1 MRINGLRILS
11 LLLTLPF
18 AGSALSEPSTFVVMQ
33 ERVNPLLQRK
43 YPLDA
48 IRECANAR
56 TCRSLVESGTH
67 PLGIPKNQLSAALAS
82 VPSAQRQGDVG
93 FYSLALPS
101 GYQYCR
107 SVIQTVSVFPATGD
121 QASYM
126 TAMSTTNGVKIS
138 LSTPNLGPAQAR
150 SWVEA
155 NYIVYGVRND
165 VALAARTKGTCTF
178 PGKTLASCRGAHGSN
193 KGMPACRTMKD

>member
-18 AGSALSEPSTFVVMQ
+18 TGSALSEPSNFVVMQ
-33 ERVNPLLQRK
+33 ERVNPLLQPK

-48 IRECANAR
+48 IRECANVR
-56 TCRSLVESGTH
+56 TCRALVEWGPL
-67 PLGIPKNQLSAALAS
+67 PLGIPKGQISAALAS
-82 VPSAQRQGDVG
+82 VPSAQHHGDVHL
-93 FYSLALPS
+93 YSLALPS

-107 SVIQTVSVFPATGD
+107 SAIQTVSVIPATGD
-121 QASYM
+121 QASLM
-126 TAMSTTNGVKIS
+126 TAVSMRNGVKIS
-138 LSTPNLGPAQAR
+138 LSTPNRGPGQAR

-155 NYIVYGVRND
+155 TYTVYGVKND
-165 VALAARTKGTCTF
+165 VALAARTKGTCRF
-178 PGKTLASCRGAHGSN
+178 PGKTLASCQGAHGFN